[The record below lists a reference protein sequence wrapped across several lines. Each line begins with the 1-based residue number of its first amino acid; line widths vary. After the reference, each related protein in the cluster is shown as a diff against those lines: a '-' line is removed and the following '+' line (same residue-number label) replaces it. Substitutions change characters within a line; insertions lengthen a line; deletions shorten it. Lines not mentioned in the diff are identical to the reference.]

1 MTYMNVNEV
10 ESAIANLAGAYP
22 SLCSLVALPNP
33 TVNGF
38 ASHALRIS
46 SGGFG
51 TRDAVM
57 MIGGVHAREWGSC
70 EILVNFATDLL
81 SAFTNNVGLQYG
93 GKTFSA
99 GAVQSMV
106 GSLEFV
112 VYPLVNAD
120 GRDYSQQHDA
130 AVLNGWRKNRSLVS
144 SGGDPNKIGVDI
156 NRNYDFLWDFATKMA
171 PTAPGAS
178 ADPISETFHG
188 TGPFSEPE
196 TRNVQWLLDSV
207 PRVRWFVD
215 VHSYSEL
222 ILFNWGDDQDQN
234 LDPAQNFRNPA
245 WDGQR
250 GVQNDAYG
258 EYIPSDD
265 QAVASGLAN
274 RMQAAIAA
282 VRGKNYLAE
291 PSYGLYP
298 TSGASDDYVY
308 SRHWTDPSKS
318 KIYGYVIEWGTQF
331 HPAWSEM
338 ELIIDDITA
347 GLLEFCGAAPCAG
360 GLVAVAPLTSKLSFI
375 DVPANTETA
384 RAVVF
389 SIQSCQPVT
398 VQVTSGPTLTSG
410 PGVVGLP
417 LGGIASLPAAA
428 SATTREVRIW
438 VSYKA
443 GAAGTTASGTVTLSC
458 PQTGGQW
465 VVPITAN
472 AIAKPT
478 VASMLVLDRSG
489 SMDFPSGI
497 AGKKR
502 IDVLHDAAPT
512 FVELLGDLDGVGVV
526 AFDSNASLTMAVTQ
540 AGPLGFGAG
549 RSGATGAISNHLTN
563 PAGSTSIGDG
573 VELAHD
579 TLMATTG
586 YDRRAVVVFTD
597 GDENTAKFISD
608 IESKIDDRVYAIG
621 LGTVNELKPVG
632 LSKLVKNTGGYLM
645 LTGPLSASEQFRLA
659 KYYLQ
664 ILSGV
669 TNSQIVVDP
678 DGHIGPNEV
687 IRVPFD
693 LTEAD
698 FATDVILLSPYRKVL
713 DFTVETPLGEVIDP
727 SVVGGLVDSAF
738 VAGVS
743 LDAYRLSLP
752 VISTASSA
760 HAGRWYA
767 RLELGRGQPGMAP
780 AVYVRGADNQKGQ
793 TLAHGVPF
801 SVTVQAQ
808 SSLTM
813 TADASALRAT
823 PATTIDHRVT
833 LAQLGIPLD
842 TGCTVVVEATD
853 PTGSNATISLVETDT
868 GIFTGTTDAPI
879 AGVYTFRY
887 VGRGRSFAGVAFMRE
902 QVRTVGVWVGG
913 DDQPPGEES
922 GGGGCCTD
930 VISCLLEDRGI
941 QRLLKRYEID
951 AKGLR
956 RCLADHAKG

>member
-1 MTYMNVNEV
+1 
-10 ESAIANLAGAYP
+10 
-22 SLCSLVALPNP
+22 
-33 TVNGF
+33 
-38 ASHALRIS
+38 
-46 SGGFG
+46 
-51 TRDAVM
+51 
-57 MIGGVHAREWGSC
+57 
-70 EILVNFATDLL
+70 
-81 SAFTNNVGLQYG
+81 
-93 GKTFSA
+93 
-99 GAVQSMV
+99 
-106 GSLEFV
+106 
-112 VYPLVNAD
+112 
-120 GRDYSQQHDA
+120 
-130 AVLNGWRKNRSLVS
+130 
-144 SGGDPNKIGVDI
+144 
-156 NRNYDFLWDFATKMA
+156 
-171 PTAPGAS
+171 
-178 ADPISETFHG
+178 
-188 TGPFSEPE
+188 
-196 TRNVQWLLDSV
+196 
-207 PRVRWFVD
+207 
-215 VHSYSEL
+215 
-222 ILFNWGDDQDQN
+222 
-234 LDPAQNFRNPA
+234 
-245 WDGQR
+245 
-250 GVQNDAYG
+250 
-258 EYIPSDD
+258 
-265 QAVASGLAN
+265 
-274 RMQAAIAA
+274 
-282 VRGKNYLAE
+282 
-291 PSYGLYP
+291 
-298 TSGASDDYVY
+298 
-308 SRHWTDPSKS
+308 
-318 KIYGYVIEWGTQF
+318 
-331 HPAWSEM
+331 
-338 ELIIDDITA
+338 
-347 GLLEFCGAAPCAG
+347 
-360 GLVAVAPLTSKLSFI
+360 
-375 DVPANTETA
+375 
-384 RAVVF
+384 
-389 SIQSCQPVT
+389 
-398 VQVTSGPTLTSG
+398 
-410 PGVVGLP
+410 VVGLP

-713 DFTVETPLGEVIDP
+713 DFTVETPLGDVIDP

-956 RCLADHAKG
+956 RCLADHARG